1 MCVFVSGCMCIH
13 MHVGVSFPILPVFL
27 VPCVCGSLCV
37 RVCVALCVCA
47 CVWVFVCARV
57 CGSLHVLVH
66 LLRWDALG
74 EMFFQ
79 HRCKFKTDSGNSGFS
94 PYAEKQGCCGPQ

>member
-27 VPCVCGSLCV
+27 VPCLCGSLCV
-37 RVCVALCVCA
+37 RVCVWVFA
-47 CVWVFVCARV
+47 CV
-57 CGSLHVLVH
+57 H
-66 LLRWDALG
+66 LQGWDALG

-94 PYAEKQGCCGPQ
+94 PYAEKQGC